1 MKKLILSLVA
11 LSVISISSC
20 KKEEGAKPEIKNDT
34 SKVAAKTL
42 GSFD

>member
-20 KKEEGAKPEIKNDT
+20 KKEEVIKPE
-34 SKVAAKTL
+34 SKSDSNKISAKTL